1 MSLGSKIKELREG
14 RRWTQEQ
21 LAKRINKSRVYITRL
36 ENDEYRSPGSDVIA
50 GLAMAFSIS
59 ERTLLEA
66 AGQAPPRASV
76 SAELEDFQ
84 IWLSGQ
90 QVTAR
95 DLRRIR
101 RMVEAYLTD
110 AEEDPSLV
118 KPNGGEPKAD
128 KDDGK

>member
-101 RMVEAYLTD
+101 RMVEAYLND
-110 AEEDPSLV
+110 AEEGVQSSSTSAE
-118 KPNGGEPKAD
+118 PNNED
-128 KDDGK
+128 KSDGK